1 MKWICNNF
9 DLSGATLISDAT
21 NPNKMYLENGDIR
34 YIFEEGKY
42 IGWYHP
48 ELDRVV

>member
-1 MKWICNNF
+1 MSAIYER
-9 DLSGATLISDAT
+9 LAGATLIPDAQ
-21 NPNKMYLENGDIR
+21 NPNKMYLEHDNIR

>member
-1 MKWICNNF
+1 MKIKN
-9 DLSGATLISDAT
+9 LTGATLITSAYDPT
-21 NPNKMYLENGDIR
+21 KTYLEIGDIR
-34 YIFEEGKY
+34 YIFEDGAY